1 MEIRTLVP
9 AFVRHC
15 VRNRPYNAL
24 KGLAM
29 RGHWFSFQMQQRQL
43 PWQKLAI
50 GLLAVGVNAVLC
62 TRATAQD
69 LYFAQP
75 FASRLHTNPAFAGL
89 LDDYGVT
96 FNYRNQFPT
105 LVGSFQAS
113 QLAADY
119 RLPSQRSAVGLLLN
133 YDRTG
138 TIGYTRFEAGG
149 VYAYHTR
156 LTEGLSL
163 SGGIN
168 LSYGNQRISYGNLVF
183 GDQLS
188 DEGLTLNQ
196 SAETFDYQPVSY
208 FTVGTGVLL
217 YSEQF
222 WLGVAGHHLNQPD
235 LGFATQTTLPI
246 RLNINAG
253 YKYYF
258 LKSTVK
264 QEYREI
270 SLSPVV
276 NYAKQGGSQRA
287 EVGLYGTV
295 TPITLGVVY
304 RGLPL
309 PGANRPQQVLTTI
322 AGVSF
327 GAFRLGYSYDV
338 SLSQFSADFGG
349 AHEISLAVRNF
360 DRLEAAW
367 RRLKRQNY
375 AAAHCLAF

>member
-9 AFVRHC
+9 ASAWYYVRK
-15 VRNRPYNAL
+15 RLANAL
-24 KGLAM
+24 KNLAM
-29 RGHWFSFQMQQRQL
+29 RGYGSFFRMQRQPL
-43 PWQKLAI
+43 SWKKLVATVVAA
-50 GLLAVGVNAVLC
+50 GLGSSFCV
-62 TRATAQD
+62 TATAQD

-105 LVGSFQAS
+105 LVGSFQAG

-119 RLPSQRSAVGLLLN
+119 RFPSQRSAVGFLLN

-138 TIGYTRFEAGG
+138 TIGYTRIEAGG

-163 SGGIN
+163 SGGLN

-188 DEGLTLNQ
+188 DDGLILNQ
-196 SAETFDYQPVSY
+196 SSEAFDYQPVSY

-235 LGFATQTTLPI
+235 LGFATQTTLPV

-258 LKSTVK
+258 VKSTVK

-295 TPITLGVVY
+295 TPLTLGIVY

-309 PGANRPQQVLTTI
+309 PGANRPQQVLTTV
-322 AGVSF
+322 AGLSF

-349 AHEISLAVRNF
+349 AHELSLAVRNF
-360 DRLEAAW
+360 DKLEAAW
-367 RRLKRQNY
+367 RRLKRRNY
-375 AAAHCLAF
+375 PAVPCPAF

>member
-1 MEIRTLVP
+1 
-9 AFVRHC
+9 
-15 VRNRPYNAL
+15 
-24 KGLAM
+24 M
-29 RGHWFSFQMQQRQL
+29 RGHWFFFHTKRRQL

-50 GLLAVGVNAVLC
+50 LFVVVGASVGLCPKV
-62 TRATAQD
+62 TAQD

-75 FASRLHTNPAFAGL
+75 FASRLHTNPAFTGL

-105 LVGSFQAS
+105 LIGSFQAS

-119 RLPSQRSAVGLLLN
+119 RLQNQRSAVGLLLN

-138 TIGYTRFEAGG
+138 TIGYTRFEVGG

-163 SGGIN
+163 SGGLN
-168 LSYGNQRISYGNLVF
+168 VSYGNQRISYGNLVF

-188 DEGLTLNQ
+188 DDGLVLNQ
-196 SAETFDYQPVSY
+196 SSEAFDYQPVSY
-208 FTVGTGVLL
+208 FTVGTGLLL
-217 YSEQF
+217 YSDQF

-235 LGFATQTTLPI
+235 LGFATQTILPI

-276 NYAKQGGSQRA
+276 NYATQGGSQRA

-309 PGANRPQQVLTTI
+309 PGANHPQQVLTTV
-322 AGVSF
+322 AGLSF
-327 GAFRLGYSYDV
+327 GAFRLGYSYDA
-338 SLSQFSADFGG
+338 SLSQFSSDFGG

-360 DRLEAAW
+360 DKLEAAW
-367 RRLKRQNY
+367 RRLKRRNY
-375 AAAHCLAF
+375 PVIPCPAF